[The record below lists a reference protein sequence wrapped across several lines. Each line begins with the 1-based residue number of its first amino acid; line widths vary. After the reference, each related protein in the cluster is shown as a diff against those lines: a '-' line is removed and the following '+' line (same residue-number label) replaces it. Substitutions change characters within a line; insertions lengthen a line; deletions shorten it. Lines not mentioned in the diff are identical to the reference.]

1 MGRMKELSI
10 EHAGRVENQGDHW
23 RAFCPCGF
31 MSVTF
36 GPDAEEHAHD
46 ALGEHWVEVLGV
58 EDAVRHAPLRLV
70 ETHLPDL
77 APEFERALAVPF

>member
-31 MSVTF
+31 LSVMF
-36 GPDAEEHAHD
+36 GPHAEENAHD
-46 ALGEHWVEVLGV
+46 ALGEHWFEVLGV

-77 APEFERALAVPF
+77 ADRFEHELAQGF